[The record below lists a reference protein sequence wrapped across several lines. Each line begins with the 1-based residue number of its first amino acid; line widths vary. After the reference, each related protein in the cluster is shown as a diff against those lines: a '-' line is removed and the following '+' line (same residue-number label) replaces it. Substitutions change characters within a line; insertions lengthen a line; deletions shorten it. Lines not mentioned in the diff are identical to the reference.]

1 MVNATVALRRFDVI
15 IQVII
20 SPAAIKTCGNHNVSA
35 HHTLYALYVVNMQL
49 AVGGY
54 YSDVKSPK
62 RVYTE
67 LNTLIPYLLL
77 HVAIIIDLQ
86 RSSSAHT

>member
-1 MVNATVALRRFDVI
+1 MHCTINTAVALYTC
-15 IQVII
+15 
-20 SPAAIKTCGNHNVSA
+20 SYEAIPYMATQGTC
-35 HHTLYALYVVNMQL
+35 YVVENKQS

-67 LNTLIPYLLL
+67 LDTLIPYLLL
-77 HVAIIIDLQ
+77 VSVMWQ
-86 RSSSAHT
+86 FQ

>member
-1 MVNATVALRRFDVI
+1 MVENK
-15 IQVII
+15 Q
-20 SPAAIKTCGNHNVSA
+20 S
-35 HHTLYALYVVNMQL
+35 

-67 LNTLIPYLLL
+67 LDTLIPYLLL
-77 HVAIIIDLQ
+77 VEGCLPKNIFQVFKETLLAVASLSPMLRYCSCFICITPLILLYPPRQVGRKTD
-86 RSSSAHT
+86 

>member
-1 MVNATVALRRFDVI
+1 MVENK
-15 IQVII
+15 Q
-20 SPAAIKTCGNHNVSA
+20 S
-35 HHTLYALYVVNMQL
+35 

-67 LNTLIPYLLL
+67 LDTLIPYLLL
-77 HVAIIIDLQ
+77 YNNYNNNCLAIETMRTVNLYNY
-86 RSSSAHT
+86 SV